1 MQRATWQDESEVFG
15 NSECEPEP
23 VFKRNINPWE
33 VASLNTVELCEQE
46 LKRQAAENYKIK
58 APWTEDSIIKSNNEI
73 EEKLKAANVKIISPW
88 DEGSQELNDD
98 LKKAESAN
106 DYNYKPIW
114 DELKP
119 TSKRLEQIAGYKYIP
134 PYKISGNEVEH
145 KQYKSRKTVDGF
157 SGHKQTLNPW
167 EHGSEP
173 ADPIHPPAFPKKQTS
188 LWSKPEE
195 TVFSLIE
202 SSGDPIL
209 DSLRLQ
215 LQRRGANGLLGLS
228 RKFRIMDDDNSGTL
242 DESEFKKGMK
252 ECKIADLSDK
262 AIAHLFRYFD
272 RDDSGSI
279 SYDEFL
285 VGIRGQLN
293 KNRAAIVDL
302 AFDVLDKDGSGL
314 VDIDDIKN
322 VYDTSRHPDVIH
334 KLKTKD
340 EILKEILMSFEGG
353 KKNSEKDGIVDRKEF
368 QDYYANVSASID
380 NDEYFE
386 LMIRNAWHISGGE
399 GAAANTTNLRVLV
412 THEDGTQ
419 TVEEIK
425 NDIGLKASDK
435 KGMVQR
441 LRAQGINAAKL
452 NTNGAEGFEDG
463 VDENNISNNNLLDK
477 KKNQELEELEQ
488 LKNLSIMPKTSSNNL
503 SAMAL
508 AQHHKEQQRLLHVE
522 QYEQLK
528 KMHEPKKTKN
538 SSNSKIPV
546 PPFSIHSSNNSTPS
560 KKYNIYIYIYIYIYF
575 IIKKCFFVYLLL
587 L

>member
-23 VFKRNINPWE
+23 IFKRNLNPWE
-33 VASLNTVELCEQE
+33 VASLNTLELCDQE
-46 LKRQAAENYKIK
+46 IKRQAAENYKIK
-58 APWTEDSIIKSNNEI
+58 APWTEDSIIKSNNAI
-73 EEKLKAANVKIISPW
+73 EAKLAAANVKLISPW
-88 DEGSQELNDD
+88 DEGSKELKDN
-98 LKKAESAN
+98 LKKTENAK
-106 DYNYKPIW
+106 DYNYKPLW

-119 TSKRLEQIAGYKYIP
+119 TSKRLEQIAAYKYIP
-134 PYKISGNEVEH
+134 PYKISGNEIEQ
-145 KQYKSRKTVDGF
+145 KQYKSRKSVEGM
-157 SGHKQTLNPW
+157 SGHIQTLNPW
-167 EHGSEP
+167 EHGAEP
-173 ADPIHPPAFPKKQTS
+173 ADPIHPPSFPIKQTS
-188 LWSKPEE
+188 LWSKPTE

-215 LQRRGANGLLGLS
+215 LQKRGANGLLGLA

-242 DESEFKKGMK
+242 SETEFKKGMK

-262 AIAHLFRYFD
+262 AIAHLFRFFD
-272 RDDSGSI
+272 KDDSGSI

-293 KNRAAIVDL
+293 KHRAKIVDL

-334 KLKTKD
+334 KLKTRD
-340 EILKEILMSFEGG
+340 EVLKEILMAFEGG

-425 NDIGLKASDK
+425 NDIGLKATDK
-435 KGMVQR
+435 KGMVER
-441 LRAQGINAAKL
+441 LRAQGINASKL
-452 NTNGAEGFEDG
+452 NTNGVEGFEDG
-463 VDENNISNNNLLDK
+463 NDENYSNNINLLDK

-488 LKNLSIMPKTSSNNL
+488 LKNLSIVPKISNNL
-503 SAMAL
+503 SSIAL
-508 AQHHKEQQRLLHVE
+508 AQNHKEQQRLLHIE

-528 KMHEPKKTKN
+528 KLNEPKK
-538 SSNSKIPV
+538 PL
-546 PPFSIHSSNNSTPS
+546 SIQSSNNSTPS
-560 KKYNIYIYIYIYIYF
+560 K
-575 IIKKCFFVYLLL
+575 
-587 L
+587 